1 MGRIVRLQ
9 ADKREEVKTVY
20 AGEIAAAVGLKD
32 TKTSHTLC
40 SEKAPLVLEQI
51 KFPEPVVSVRIEP
64 KTKADQEKLGI
75 ALNKLADEDPTFR
88 VQSDEETN
96 ETIIS
101 GMGELHLDILVD
113 RMKREFKVEANIGR
127 PQVAYRETIQKAS
140 EAECKYIKQTG
151 GRGQYGHVKIR
162 LKPIEAIEEGA
173 KVPKNIYREDH
184 FEFINS
190 IKGGVI
196 PAEYI
201 TPVQKGIQE
210 AMERGVVAGFKIV
223 DVSVDLYDGSH
234 HEVDSSEIAFK
245 IAGSQAFQDA
255 AKRASPVLLEP
266 IMKVEV
272 VVPEKF
278 MGDINGH
285 LSSKRGQIEGME
297 PRGVDMQ
304 TIHAMVPLS
313 EMFGYTTTLRSMTEG
328 RGQMVME
335 FDHYAVVPN
344 NVAEEIKTARG

>member
-1 MGRIVRLQ
+1 M
-9 ADKREEVKTVY
+9 
-20 AGEIAAAVGLKD
+20 
-32 TKTSHTLC
+32 
-40 SEKAPLVLEQI
+40 
-51 KFPEPVVSVRIEP
+51 RIEP
-64 KTKADQEKLGI
+64 KTKADQERLGI
-75 ALNKLADEDPTFR
+75 ALHKLADEDPTFR
-88 VQSDEETN
+88 VASDEETN

-113 RMKREFKVEANIGR
+113 RMKREFNVDANIGR
-127 PQVAYRETIQKAS
+127 PQVAYRETIQRAS

-162 LKPIEAIEEGA
+162 IKPLEALAEGA
-173 KVPKNIYREDH
+173 KIPKNVYREDH

-196 PAEYI
+196 PAEFI
-201 TPVQKGIQE
+201 APVQKGIRE
-210 AMERGVVAGFKIV
+210 AMDRGVVAGFKVV
-223 DVSVDLYDGSH
+223 DISVDLYDGSSH
-234 HEVDSSEIAFK
+234 DVDSSEIAFK

-255 AKRASPVLLEP
+255 AKRANAVLLEP

-272 VVPEKF
+272 VIPEKF

-297 PRGVDMQ
+297 SRGVDLQ
-304 TIHAMVPLS
+304 TIHAKVPLS

-328 RGQMVME
+328 RGQMTME
-335 FDHYAVVPN
+335 FDHYAVVPP
-344 NVAEEIKTARG
+344 NVAEEIKAARG